1 MCMQLQAGAGLQKS
15 RGTLAVFVMLCAAA
29 AVALLASSGKAG
41 KVGLAMTQADADQMF
56 RNSNKYG
63 DYTEW
68 EKTIDDINHEGKVN
82 HGLWTPY
89 KGPPFMER
97 MVLF

>member
-1 MCMQLQAGAGLQKS
+1 
-15 RGTLAVFVMLCAAA
+15 
-29 AVALLASSGKAG
+29 
-41 KVGLAMTQADADQMF
+41 MTQADADQMF